1 MWAVGLRGQC
11 AEGVCVLASC
21 MPKEGRG
28 KMFGGESGRFPA
40 WEGCG
45 GDHFRSVPFGVA
57 AKVQNIR
64 RCRIRTNGEGRPS
77 GHFGLTTTPLFPPP
91 CQLSVHGVASPW
103 LESGDSLQDLPLTCI
118 GSKAS
123 ENARRT
129 KENDGLSLQTFGARL
144 WPLASKDKPYC
155 A

>member
-1 MWAVGLRGQC
+1 MRGQC

-57 AKVQNIR
+57 AKVQ
-64 RCRIRTNGEGRPS
+64 T
-77 GHFGLTTTPLFPPP
+77 FA
-91 CQLSVHGVASPW
+91 VVASEPMVR
-103 LESGDSLQDLPLTCI
+103 G
-118 GSKAS
+118 
-123 ENARRT
+123 
-129 KENDGLSLQTFGARL
+129 GLRGI
-144 WPLASKDKPYC
+144 LA
-155 A
+155 